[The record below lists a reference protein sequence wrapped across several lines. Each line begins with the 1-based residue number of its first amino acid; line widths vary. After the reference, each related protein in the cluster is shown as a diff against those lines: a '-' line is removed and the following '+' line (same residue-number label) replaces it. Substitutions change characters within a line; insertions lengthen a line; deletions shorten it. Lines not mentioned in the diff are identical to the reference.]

1 MSVNNLNHSELISYG
16 QLEKQLA
23 ESNNLVRYYKDLVT
37 KKEQSLSQSR
47 SMMFQL
53 ESSLANPKTSVQGVE
68 DQSMV
73 RLYQNKFSQVL
84 AEKRKLEK
92 DLKDKKKS
100 YSAVISQLK
109 IDLELTKEEVAHQK
123 IMSNPNQDLVKNLHN
138 KIIHLKSQIEKAN
151 RADELEKQVSD
162 LQSKLKIAQTERDS
176 CLNSEKSLSKQVED
190 YLAELKNQTMILS
203 AVKASNAELMSEKA
217 EYASIIV
224 ELKKEIL
231 KSSGQNCIQ
240 KMQLRELEV
249 LIDDKEIALRK
260 ASESYEKTNSE
271 YNELKESHLNKLNF
285 LNENISSLQEKL
297 SFVTAEKQSIECQV
311 YEKNS
316 NINMLESQLK
326 SAELELAMSVN
337 IANQCTET
345 SKNLSNDIL
354 YLNGRLNSLQQAL
367 LQSTTHE
374 ELLKTQLENKNA
386 QILELEL
393 KYETELND
401 TEDLESRLVTM
412 VGVSEKFQTEINRL
426 RADLQVTKAEK
437 EHLSD
442 SYEALRDMN
451 SQYIGTID
459 DLRASVSRL
468 SNAFDLLKEHDDE
481 VERAYEKTR
490 DYNIILSDSLEATK
504 IQLEIDNDNFS
515 LKLKKVT
522 DELESAKFQA
532 TLTTG
537 LRNDVLD
544 LTNKLEMIKT
554 SHELEL
560 NTFKNTLQNELN
572 VEKMNCGL
580 LSDSV
585 KLLASELDKS
595 RNEVRALNEAK
606 TSVET
611 QLKTAE
617 SQCETLK
624 NQISKNEDEF
634 VSQMKA
640 VQEQLKDV
648 QKQFETEK
656 IAVTLLRVTNE
667 ELNNRLHTKTL
678 ECNASVLSLTD
689 LAVLNSKHN
698 KDLNELKTS
707 NISLKNELQYAKDWC
722 AMYTK
727 SAELLETELD
737 TLRRN
742 QRALEEKSAAAEI
755 ASMLNITDLNKK
767 LKFHRDMEIYY
778 STLQAEN
785 AKNKEQLS
793 QMESKLVECT
803 RKTEVLQKQLEQ
815 YDTPGKDAKKTMNT
829 IVSELI
835 ATVPTIPEFNSPENE
850 EWELVDDD
858 HNDDHNDHRNDDH
871 NDFESVSETEA
882 VTPTTTAET
891 IN

>member
-176 CLNSEKSLSKQVED
+176 CLNSDKSLSKQVED

-437 EHLSD
+437 ERLSD